1 MCYICLL
8 VYRKDP
14 LYYINFLYLE
24 FDHDIIYFHQIFV
37 VLYFTKFGGPAPGEL
52 LFGRKFRARLP
63 QLPTPNKIGDIK

>member
-24 FDHDIIYFHQIFV
+24 FDLDHDIIYFHQAFV
-37 VLYFTKFGGPAPGEL
+37 VLYFTTL
-52 LFGRKFRARLP
+52 
-63 QLPTPNKIGDIK
+63 IMSIY